1 MGDGDGEGEN
11 ETLMDSMAAPSD
23 SSLYISIPLAD
34 LNSSANLKPAVAKE
48 PQSISMASVDPGANP
63 TVHTSE
69 TLALGII
76 SSSSL
81 PPDHEK
87 LTLGRRR
94 RLHAIV
100 NLILTSVAAIVLVSV
115 AVTATL
121 LVRSRLARRAEAER
135 ILHIWAY
142 KHRSAFHFQPDKNWM
157 NGEVRLRNLCLTLD
171 TDRYHTF
178 VMKRLASQTSKFTYQ
193 H

>member
-1 MGDGDGEGEN
+1 MGNGDGDGEGEK
-11 ETLMDSMAAPSD
+11 ETLMDTMAVPSD
-23 SSLYISIPLAD
+23 SSLYISIPLAEA
-34 LNSSANLKPAVAKE
+34 NSSAKLKPSVAKE
-48 PQSISMASVDPGANP
+48 KEPRSISMPSVDQVANP
-63 TVHTSE
+63 MVHTSE

-81 PPDHEK
+81 PPDHAK
-87 LTLGRRR
+87 LTLGHRR

-100 NLILTSVAAIVLVSV
+100 NLILISVAAIVLLSV

-121 LVRSRLARRAEAER
+121 LVRSRLARRAEVER

-157 NGEVRLRNLCLTLD
+157 NGEVRLRNMISLSLE
-171 TDRYHTF
+171 
-178 VMKRLASQTSKFTYQ
+178 RLGV
-193 H
+193 

>member
-1 MGDGDGEGEN
+1 MGDGDGEGEK
-11 ETLMDSMAAPSD
+11 ETLMDTMAAPSD
-23 SSLYISIPLAD
+23 SSLYISIPLAETD
-34 LNSSANLKPAVAKE
+34 SSAKLKPSVAKE
-48 PQSISMASVDPGANP
+48 PRSISLPSVDQVANP
-63 TVHTSE
+63 MVHTSE

-87 LTLGRRR
+87 LSLGHRR

-100 NLILTSVAAIVLVSV
+100 NLILISVAAIMLLSV

-121 LVRSRLARRAEAER
+121 LVRSRLARRAERER

-157 NGEVRLRNLCLTLD
+157 NGEVRLRNISLSLETWGS
-171 TDRYHTF
+171 
-178 VMKRLASQTSKFTYQ
+178 VSESQTEC
-193 H
+193 